1 MKDLLNNSRLY
12 DFYGAL
18 LTEDQRA
25 VLEMYYFEDLSLAE
39 IAGMRSTSRAAVYDA
54 IRRGEAK
61 LTAYEEKLHLV
72 ERFVQQQSQWDSIR
86 DQILQARQ
94 IAAQAEVSGSTDA
107 GRITDILDQILNEA
121 GQIRSEI

>member
-1 MKDLLNNSRLY
+1 MKELLKNSRLY

-54 IRRGEAK
+54 IRRAEAR
-61 LTAYEEKLHLV
+61 LTGYEEKLHLV
-72 ERFVQQQSQWDSIR
+72 ERFVEQQSQWDSIR
-86 DQILQARQ
+86 DRILEARQ
-94 IAAQAEVSGSTDA
+94 IAGSAGESGSTDA
-107 GRITDILDQILNEA
+107 RRISEILDRILNEA